1 MNRFFLFVAMLVCA
15 TVAAPGSLHAQEFLG
30 KRLEKWREDLTDKDA
45 KVRRGAVFALG
56 KFPDSA
62 NRVVP
67 LLLQRISEDN
77 DPGVRDAAAT
87 ALGDLMR
94 AYSPE
99 KSDDADLRITHWKSA
114 EPVLRRALEKEGDAA
129 ARRGELYA
137 VGSFGPSASSL
148 ADLVRMKLKAND
160 PSTRQ
165 NAAWALGRMGAKAA
179 DAVDALIDCL
189 KDKEALVRRDAAT
202 ALGDIGLPAAQEAVR
217 PLLALVENEP
227 DDVVLRTALE
237 KLINLVSEKNK
248 DAANLLYPLLTSDDP
263 DTAHLAAFVL
273 ANIGGNEAKPA
284 VKVLRAALND
294 EEPEVQNLAAAALSN
309 LGKLA
314 APAVPDL
321 GKKLRTSTVPETRR
335 NCALALAHIG
345 ADAKDALPDLVA
357 VLKSDAPIEVR
368 HYCAEALFELG
379 TENEPALPDILT
391 VVAKNE
397 PDPLGARQ
405 HMVGPMRQRCIMCFW
420 HTQQLPEDSI
430 PVFTK
435 ILDEKGDNSLMV
447 RYDAARLLAEKLGE
461 NAPDKAGD
469 WLLHMLRNESLV
481 IYKSTDAKV
490 SGGGEASTGTS
501 KVQANTGGDARF
513 LAAHSLGMMGT
524 KASGR
529 PEIVAELKKAAAEAK
544 DDRLREEARNALKR
558 LRIQ

>member
-1 MNRFFLFVAMLVCA
+1 MNRFFLFAPVLVCA
-15 TVAAPGSLHAQEFLG
+15 LASAPVHAQEFLG
-30 KRLEKWREDLTDKDA
+30 KRLEKWRDDLTDKDA

-67 LLLQRISEDN
+67 LLLLRLAEDN
-77 DPGVRDAAAT
+77 DAGVRDAAAT
-87 ALGDLMR
+87 ALGDLIR
-94 AYSPE
+94 GNTPE
-99 KSDDADLRITHWKSA
+99 KSDDADLRITYWKTA
-114 EPVLRRALEKEGDAA
+114 ESVLRRALEKESDAA
-129 ARRGELYA
+129 ARRGVLYA
-137 VGSFGPSASSL
+137 VGSFGPSAAPL
-148 ADLVRMKLKAND
+148 VDLVRAKLKD
-160 PSTRQ
+160 REPSTRQ

-189 KDKEALVRRDAAT
+189 SDKEALVRRDAAT

-217 PLLALVENEP
+217 PLLALVENEL

-237 KLINLVSEKNK
+237 KLINLVGPKNK

-309 LGKLA
+309 LGPLA

-321 GKKLRTSTVPETRR
+321 GKKLRTSTVPEVRR

-345 ADAKDALPDLVA
+345 PDAKDALPDLVT
-357 VLKSDAPIEVR
+357 VLKSDAPLEVR

-379 TENEPALPDILT
+379 AENEPALPDILT
-391 VVAKNE
+391 VLAKNE
-397 PDPLGARQ
+397 PDPPGAGRY
-405 HMVGPMRQRCIMCFW
+405 MVGPMRQRCIMCFW
-420 HTQQLPEDSI
+420 HTQKLSDEAVS
-430 PVFTK
+430 VLTK
-435 ILDEKGDNSLMV
+435 VLDEKGDNSLMV
-447 RYDAARLLAEKLGE
+447 RYDAARILAEKLGD

-469 WLLHMLRNESLV
+469 WLLHMLRNDSLV

-529 PEIVAELKKAAAEAK
+529 QEIVDELKKAANAK
-544 DDRLREEARNALKR
+544 DDKLREEARNALKR